1 MSNPVFNRID
11 KEAKEGRY
19 AGFGPGQA
27 SFPQGYGQPQQGY
40 GQPQQGYG
48 QPQQGYGQP
57 QQGYG
62 QQQYGQQAP
71 YQQPP
76 HQQPHPP
83 QQYGQMTNDQLSQMY
98 NQPSAGPVQM
108 GRVTLDDVIM
118 KTLGLFSILL
128 VTTAFSWFTMS
139 TSPGL
144 GRTLWMVGMFG
155 GLGVGLA
162 IAFMKKISPPLIIA
176 YAALQ
181 GLFVGA
187 ISRVFEGIWP
197 GIVGTAVLATL
208 CVFVA
213 MFVGWKT
220 GFIKVTAKAR
230 RIVGMAI
237 VGYLIF
243 SLVSL
248 GFAMFAGTNNG
259 WGLFPF
265 GTPIG
270 IGLSLFV
277 VGLAAYT
284 LAMDFDSIDEAVRTG
299 APQQYSWLLA
309 HGLIVSVVW
318 LYLEIL
324 RLIAQFR
331 E

>member
-11 KEAKEGRY
+11 KEAKEGQY

-27 SFPQGYGQPQQGY
+27 SFPQGYGAPTG
-40 GQPQQGYG
+40 GQP
-48 QPQQGYGQP
+48 
-57 QQGYG
+57 GYG
-62 QQQYGQQAP
+62 QQDQPGYGRQGYGQQAP
-71 YQQPP
+71 YQQ
-76 HQQPHPP
+76 QPYAGP
-83 QQYGQMTNDQLSQMY
+83 QYGQMSNDQLNQMY

-118 KTLGLFSILL
+118 KTLGLFAILL
-128 VTTAFSWFTMS
+128 VTTVFSWMTAS
-139 TSPGL
+139 ANPGL
-144 GRTLWMVGMFG
+144 GATLWMVGMLG
-155 GLGVGLA
+155 GLAVGLV

-176 YAALQ
+176 YAALE

-187 ISRVFEGIWP
+187 ISRFFEARYP

-208 CVFVA
+208 CVFAA
-213 MFVGWKT
+213 MFVGWKA
-220 GFIKVTAKAR
+220 GYIKVTAKSR
-230 RIVGMAI
+230 RMVGMAL

-243 SLVSL
+243 SLISL

-265 GTPIG
+265 GTPLG
-270 IGLSLFV
+270 IGLSLLV

-284 LAMDFDSIDEAVRTG
+284 LAMDFDSIDQAVRMG

>member
-11 KEAKEGRY
+11 KEAKQGSY

-27 SFPQGYGQPQQGY
+27 SFPQGYGQGQG
-40 GQPQQGYG
+40 
-48 QPQQGYGQP
+48 
-57 QQGYG
+57 QGYG
-62 QQQYGQQAP
+62 QQGQGGYGQPGYGQPGQVQDSPNYA
-71 YQQPP
+71 QQGR
-76 HQQPHPP
+76 
-83 QQYGQMTNDQLSQMY
+83 YGQMSPDQLNQMY
-98 NQPSAGPVQM
+98 QQPSAGPVQM
-108 GRVTLDDVIM
+108 GRVTIDDVLM
-118 KTLGLFSILL
+118 KSLTLFSILL
-128 VTTAFSWFTMS
+128 VTTVFSWFTMS
-139 TSPGL
+139 TNQGL
-144 GRTLWMVGMFG
+144 GMTLWMVGMFG
-155 GLGVGLA
+155 GLAVGLA
-162 IAFMKKISPPLIIA
+162 IAFMKKISVPLIIA
-176 YAALQ
+176 YAALE
-181 GLFVGA
+181 GLFVGS
-187 ISRVFEGIWP
+187 ISRVFEARWP
-197 GIVGTAVLATL
+197 GLVGTAVLATL

-237 VGYLIF
+237 IGYLIF

-265 GTPIG
+265 GTPLG

-284 LAMDFDSIDEAVRTG
+284 LAMDFDSIDQAVR
-299 APQQYSWLLA
+299 QQMPEKYSWLLA

-331 E
+331 D